1 MGQYDEQEQIETTK
15 LIKVMRWYV
24 VKWGDNPAM
33 TRVMNG
39 DEYRTLVDQSKV
51 LYESDSYDEDKRKCK
66 EILKKDLRK
75 SILKKMKMLK
85 ENMDERISIM
95 NVINTEMKL
104 YSNID

>member
-24 VKWGDNPAM
+24 VKWEDNPAM

-39 DEYRTLVDQSKV
+39 DEYRTLADQPKV
-51 LYESDSYDEDKRKCK
+51 LYESDSYDKTKRKCK
-66 EILKKDLRK
+66 EILKKDLRN
-75 SILKKMKMLK
+75 SILEKMKMLK

-95 NVINTEMKL
+95 NAINTEMKL
-104 YSNID
+104 YSNIN